1 VHVALR
7 PPVDLAFTLD
17 RYARYGDDAANRL
30 EPSGALVRVFPDAAG
45 APVACR
51 LRAADGGVDLETDR
65 PADEAVLAAVRRF
78 CGDDWDLDGIAAAE
92 RADPALGA
100 LPRARPPLLDA
111 PFEALVTSI
120 TAQQVS
126 LYAATRIRSRVVERF
141 GEPVGFALA
150 FPTPAA
156 LAAASEDDLRHLGL
170 STRKAEYVRGLGALV
185 AEGVLDLEALRALPD
200 AEVVARISA
209 VRGLGVWTAEWFLL
223 RSLGRADAFP
233 AGDLGV
239 RKVVGALDGGPIVSE
254 AAARERSARWAPVR
268 GLVTLLLLRTLY

>member
-1 VHVALR
+1 VFVALR
-7 PPVDLAFTLD
+7 PPVDLPFTLD
-17 RYARYGDDAANRL
+17 RYGRYGDDAANRL
-30 EPSGALVRVFPDAAG
+30 EPSGALVRVFPDAVG

-51 LRAADGGVDLETDR
+51 LRAADGGVELETDR
-65 PADEAVLAAVRRF
+65 PADEAVVAGVRRF
-78 CGDDWDLDGIAAAE
+78 CGDDWDLDGVAVAE
-92 RADPALGA
+92 RADPALGS

-126 LYAATRIRSRVVERF
+126 MYAATRIRSRVVERF

-156 LAAASEDDLRHLGL
+156 LAAATEDDLRHLGL
-170 STRKAEYVRGLGALV
+170 STRKAEYVRGLAALV
-185 AEGVLDLEALRALPD
+185 ADGALDLDGLRALPD
-200 AEVVARISA
+200 PEVVERISA

-239 RKVVGALDGGPIVSE
+239 RKVVASLEGEAMVSE
-254 AAARERSARWAPVR
+254 AAARERAARWAPVR
-268 GLVTLLLLRTLY
+268 GLVTLLLLRALY